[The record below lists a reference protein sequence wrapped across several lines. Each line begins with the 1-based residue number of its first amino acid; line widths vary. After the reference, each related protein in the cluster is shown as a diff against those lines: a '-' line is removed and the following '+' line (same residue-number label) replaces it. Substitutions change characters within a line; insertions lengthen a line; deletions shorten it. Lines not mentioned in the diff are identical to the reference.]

1 MVSSADYDTTR
12 YFVEEEAGRAERAE
26 REAAMA
32 GERREQRAET
42 EQFYLSKFREYILNS
57 NRLARLQVHLHTR
70 HRHVSDVCL
79 MIRYSLTVN
88 IKDLCCP
95 NLFKNCQTS
104 LTCLIG
110 QMGYI
115 S

>member
-26 REAAMA
+26 REAATA

-57 NRLARLQVHLHTR
+57 NRLARLQVHTR
-70 HRHVSDVCL
+70 HRHVSHV
-79 MIRYSLTVN
+79 
-88 IKDLCCP
+88 
-95 NLFKNCQTS
+95 
-104 LTCLIG
+104 
-110 QMGYI
+110 
-115 S
+115 